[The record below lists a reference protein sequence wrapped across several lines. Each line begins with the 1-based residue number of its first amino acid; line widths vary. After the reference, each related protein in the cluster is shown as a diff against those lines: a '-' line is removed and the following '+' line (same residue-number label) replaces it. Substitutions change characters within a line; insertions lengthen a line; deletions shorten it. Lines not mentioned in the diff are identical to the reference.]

1 MPAVEGSCGW
11 RQRLRFQVGF
21 GRQDSL
27 AGGGLRGMQE
37 ASCSSFMFQPLE
49 SEVSKVLNSMYI
61 RLERQVRQTSN

>member
-1 MPAVEGSCGW
+1 
-11 RQRLRFQVGF
+11 
-21 GRQDSL
+21 
-27 AGGGLRGMQE
+27 MQE